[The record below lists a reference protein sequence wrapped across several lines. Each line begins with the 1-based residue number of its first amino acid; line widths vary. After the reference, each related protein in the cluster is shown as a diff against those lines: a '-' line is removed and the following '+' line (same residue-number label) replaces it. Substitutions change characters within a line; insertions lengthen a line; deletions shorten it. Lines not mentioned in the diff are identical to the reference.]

1 MAGYK
6 VFGSGEIL
14 TAADFMD
21 FIMKQTVMTFSDSS
35 ARNSSL
41 LAGTVRKGM
50 VAAITGGT
58 TAYLQVNED
67 ATITGWKNIATEAYV
82 ATQLNTAQRPL
93 ISLWMNEGL

>member
-21 FIMKQTVMTFSDSS
+21 FIMKQTIMTFSGTG
-35 ARNSSL
+35 ARDSSL

-50 VAAITGGT
+50 VVAITGGA
-58 TAYLQVNED
+58 TAYLQVNE
-67 ATITGWKNIATEAYV
+67 NF
-82 ATQLNTAQRPL
+82 
-93 ISLWMNEGL
+93 